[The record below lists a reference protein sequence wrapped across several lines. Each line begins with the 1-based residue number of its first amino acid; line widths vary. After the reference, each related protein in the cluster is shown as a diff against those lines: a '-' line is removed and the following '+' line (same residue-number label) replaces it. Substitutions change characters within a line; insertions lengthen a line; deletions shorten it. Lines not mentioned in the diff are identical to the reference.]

1 MEIISSIKI
10 EDMNKIRRA
19 TNCWP

>member
-10 EDMNKIRRA
+10 EHMNKIRRA